1 MQSCI
6 CLCRVSIDV
15 PHSEGHR
22 KAVVSNL
29 MFPYKKLGGF
39 FFLFLL
45 DKFIYLNENFFKNFQ
60 LSTSTKILR
69 NLDKVVHF
77 IFIFSVL
84 GFFLKYKE
92 ALVPV
97 MTSLFTQQGQSKC
110 QWRKESVAHISSGC
124 TE

>member
-39 FFLFLL
+39 LFLFLL

-69 NLDKVVHF
+69 NPDKVVHF

-97 MTSLFTQQGQSKC
+97 MTSLFTQQGHSKC
-110 QWRKESVAHISSGC
+110 Q
-124 TE
+124 